1 MLLGIFSILFY
12 ILFLRSIGANGD
24 KDITRTVH
32 LQSNT
37 TSLEL
42 WIIFPV
48 TFLFLLVWYKQK
60 SDKKVKKFSSFP
72 EVHDFFVS

>member
-12 ILFLRSIGANGD
+12 ILFLRSIGANVD

-37 TSLEL
+37 TSFEL
-42 WIIFPV
+42 WIMFPV

-60 SDKKVKKFSSFP
+60 SDKNVKNFCSFH
-72 EVHDFFVS
+72 EVHDFLGS